1 MSELVELQGHV
12 DDIRD
17 MLDWVLDEPSSTAPK
32 WKVIDQLLDYA
43 SRGGDEESVAFYV
56 LWALPLGEFRS
67 RLSFTEIDDALTA
80 MEAL

>member
-1 MSELVELQGHV
+1 MSDLVKLPPFLEE
-12 DDIRD
+12 IRD
-17 MLDWVLDEPSSTAPK
+17 MLDWVLDEPRATAPK

-43 SRGGDEESVAFYV
+43 ARGSDEESVAFYV

-67 RLSFTEIDDALTA
+67 RISFTEIDDALTA